1 MTTTNESIATTP
13 RRGRPGNDRADVI
26 TAAVRLFNQH
36 GYEATTVGMIAEQL
50 GVSKSAIYH
59 HVASKEDL
67 LASALDRA
75 LSSLEGML
83 AESVAQSTSTVDRL
97 EAVLRGTVRVLIEEL
112 ESVTL
117 LLRLRG
123 NTALERQALER
134 RRTFD
139 RSVTALVAAAD
150 DAEAL
155 RSDIDPRL
163 VTRVVFG
170 MVNSLIEWYRPG
182 GTISADEIGDTIVEI
197 VFNGLRPRT
206 S

>member
-1 MTTTNESIATTP
+1 MTLQTPTAT
-13 RRGRPGNDRADVI
+13 RRGRPGNDRGDVI
-26 TAAVRLFNQH
+26 NAAVRLFNLH

-83 AESVAQSTSTVDRL
+83 VEAKMSDISPVERL
-97 EAVLRGTVRVLIEEL
+97 ELVLRGSVRVLIDEL

-123 NTALERQALER
+123 NTDLERKALER
-134 RRTFD
+134 RRNFNNA
-139 RSVTALVAAAD
+139 VALLVSEAD
-150 DAEAL
+150 GTGAL
-155 RSDIDPRL
+155 RNDIDPN
-163 VTRVVFG
+163 VATRFVFG
-170 MVNSLIEWYRPG
+170 MVNSITEWYRPG
-182 GTISADEIGDTIVEI
+182 GALDADTIGDYIVNL
-197 VFNGLRPRT
+197 VFNGLRPRET
-206 S
+206 SH